1 MKALN
6 LALAI
11 LSLLARVQPSAV
23 DDASAVANQ
32 DRLHHNHQQLH
43 ARLDINNDHCI
54 DVSEMAPVQDQ
65 LRGRSSARPPL
76 PPQHPD
82 PSPQPAGPTVS
93 SAFFS
98 AAAVCLLLLS
108 SLIVCNSWETFAIP
122 IIIMLSGHL
131 LLCCGVA
138 GEPLAFN
145 RMD

>member
-23 DDASAVANQ
+23 DDASAAASQ
-32 DRLHHNHQQLH
+32 DQQLH
-43 ARLDINNDHCI
+43 AHLDINNDHCI

>member
-23 DDASAVANQ
+23 DDASAAASQ
-32 DRLHHNHQQLH
+32 DQQLH
-43 ARLDINNDHCI
+43 ARLGINNDHCI

-65 LRGRSSARPPL
+65 LRTARPLL

-108 SLIVCNSWETFAIP
+108 SLIVCTSWETFAIP

>member
-23 DDASAVANQ
+23 DDALAVASQ
-32 DRLHHNHQQLH
+32 DQQLH
-43 ARLDINNDHCI
+43 AHLDINNDHCI

-131 LLCCGVA
+131 LLCCGVG